1 MVKVPT
7 WDQNVSDLPGAS
19 KTPFATPEAFGS
31 EIGTAQ
37 ASAGKAIAGGL
48 ETLGGALTQQF
59 DEQEALK
66 GKSILSDHEAAVTA
80 YRTQLERDTPPD
92 QVSTIPKAVQDFATQ
107 DWNTRRQGVSGK
119 FQNQADTTAHVY
131 HNNVNTQLNT
141 QTLANK
147 DKYTELQID
156 GTVEKQNSALM
167 ANPGQLDG
175 AMGIVN
181 TSVDETNLNPF
192 VKRQLKIKYGTQLYD
207 SVNKGYVERMKNEP
221 LNTALADE
229 AEAFRKNGAAQI
241 SKGLNIQDLP
251 QTTPGGAVNGN
262 RVKQIDKTSA
272 GPVIDKVA
280 TQTGV
285 DPAGMKVTASIE
297 SSGNPNAVTGKYKG
311 LFQLSDSEFN
321 KYVPGGNIFDP
332 EQNAYAAARKKIDE
346 DAEFTKAN
354 GRPPTLT
361 ESYMQ
366 HQQGVAGAAQH
377 MANPDRPA
385 WQNMLATGEGK
396 QKGEAWAK
404 KAIWGNVPDDM
415 KKQFGSVENITS
427 RDFIAMWDKKVSGGA
442 GVTDFKG
449 PVRPDHLAEADKA
462 LTMTPLERDLYRTH
476 LKNLYGPGGVD
487 NPPDIKNPQGS
498 RSTLFVTTATIDD
511 KVYLIPTVKDGH
523 ILSTDEAIAAAKK
536 DGLEKL
542 PSYKTVDEAQK
553 RYDAMH
559 AFMEKDTGD
568 YFAAKRGETR
578 MVSQPTVKPG
588 TGTTTTGGTTSRPVV
603 IQNAQGNSFVIPTV
617 SSDGSKVLSD
627 SGAVAQF
634 QQTGQHIG
642 VFDQSSAANDYAD
655 RLTRV
660 EQRAAVPRTA
670 DITQAAP
677 MLGETP
683 KEMQARQDHWD
694 TQFRAVETYRKQ
706 IQDQAKKRA
715 NDDLGQE
722 ESSIKVHGSAGV
734 NPTWTPQALAMVL
747 GPRDAEVALDKREA
761 NLKFNAATS
770 GWTPMTDPVQMSN
783 DLETLNPKNVNP
795 QSAAFTQWGK
805 NYEEA
810 RALMV
815 KTMESRDKMTKLK
828 GDLEMKKLIDASRDG
843 QVTTDMI
850 DAAKPWLSH
859 TELSAAYVLRDQP
872 PVQRND
878 TATIEI
884 ENSVRTM
891 PPGEFQKYIMG
902 WVAKNNVG
910 KDDLKSY
917 VERNEAYWAQGV
929 QTPMVDAKK
938 WLEDKM
944 TPGMSGIEGSIMRG
958 SMADARVELDDWAN
972 NPLNKEKLKDRAI
985 VMQQTRDIY
994 DRYRMEGL
1002 KQVRLG
1008 LPLSPYFP
1016 PGTHPEN
1023 VDAAVIADAK
1033 AKLALDMQKTND
1045 QGQRLMSEAEAQTRW
1060 QNIKAWQDS
1069 MTDAQRGV
1077 KPQPQ
1082 QPKPEQPKK
1091 MSAQIAP
1098 VETPGP
1104 QFGSQAGQAADTI
1117 EQPPQGNGYDRN
1129 AIKPEDV
1136 MRTRNATDLQEN
1148 I

>member
-1 MVKVPT
+1 VPT

-251 QTTPGGAVNGN
+251 QTTPPAGGVSQK
-262 RVKQIDKTSA
+262 RVDAIDKT
-272 GPVIDKVA
+272 PVGAVA
-280 TQTGV
+280 EKAAAATGV
-285 DPAGMKVTASIE
+285 DPNTLKVVLHIE
-297 SSGNPNAVTGKYKG
+297 SSGNPNAVTGRNKG
-311 LFQLSDSEFN
+311 AGQLSDDIFQ
-321 KYVPGGNIFDP
+321 KYGKPGGNIF
-332 EQNAYAAARKKIDE
+332 NAEDNVFATARELADFS
-346 DAEFTKAN
+346 AQFAKAHD
-354 GRPPTLT
+354 GRPPTAT
-361 ESYMQ
+361 ELYLM
-366 HQQGVAGAAQH
+366 HQQGFAGAGAH
-377 MANPDRPA
+377 LANPDGLA
-385 WQNMLATGEGK
+385 WQNVRKFYGSDAV
-396 QKGEAWAK
+396 AK
-404 KAIWGNVPDDM
+404 IAIWGNM
-415 KKQFGSVENITS
+415 SKEAKAAAGSVENVTS
-427 RDFIAMWDKKVSGGA
+427 RDFIHAQDKWVSGGA